1 MAAPAIR
8 STTTDEW
15 VERAGRIGLTAR
27 GFVYLILAALAVAL
41 ATGDRTEQTD
51 QRGALEELA
60 ERPFG
65 EVLLFALALG
75 FVAYAAW
82 RLARSVKGEGG
93 EEPNAG
99 QRALDV
105 AKVVIYLAFAA
116 SAVKLVTDGPSGGS
130 QEQSQQAFTARL
142 MTEQSWGRW
151 AIVLAGAGVIAYGA
165 WQIWRGVDEKFRK
178 RLTERFGRGHDAVIK
193 LGVVGHIARGAV
205 IAMIGWLVIRS
216 AVKFDPNQPLGVDAA
231 FREILAEPYGPVL
244 AMGAALGLG
253 AYGLYSFGEARFR
266 QIS

>member
-1 MAAPAIR
+1 MAAPALR
-8 STTTDEW
+8 GTKSDEW
-15 VERAGRIGLTAR
+15 VERVGKVGLTAR
-27 GFVYLILAALAVAL
+27 GIVYLILSALAVAL

-82 RLARSVKGEGG
+82 RLARAVKGEGG
-93 EEPNAG
+93 QEPNVG
-99 QRALDV
+99 QRALDL

-116 SAVKLVTDGPSGGS
+116 SAVKLVTDGPSRGS

-142 MTEQSWGRW
+142 MTEQTWGRW
-151 AIVLAGAGVIAYGA
+151 AVGLAGAGIIAYGL
-165 WQIWRGVDEKFRK
+165 WQVWRGIDEKFRK
-178 RLTERFGRGHDAVIK
+178 RLTEHFGRGHEAVVK
-193 LGVVGHIARGAV
+193 LGVVGHVARGAV

-216 AVKFDPNQPLGVDAA
+216 AVKFDPNQPLGIDAA

-244 AMGAALGLG
+244 AVVAALGFG